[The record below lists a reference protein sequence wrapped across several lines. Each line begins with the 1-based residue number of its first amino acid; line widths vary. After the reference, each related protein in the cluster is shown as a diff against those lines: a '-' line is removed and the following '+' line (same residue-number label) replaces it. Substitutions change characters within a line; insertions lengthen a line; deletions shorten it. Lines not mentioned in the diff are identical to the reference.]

1 MENNNNQNDTTE
13 VVTNNVEDT
22 TVYNP
27 NVKVNNDTTNTTEIV
42 EPTVEPIAIPVVTT
56 NDEVIEEPIITDYG
70 VYTDIDEKIYES
82 DHERFINTPK
92 MDYMKYYNYS
102 IGTNDIPQEAYN
114 NNITL
119 GIATL
124 ANINS
129 GNTMVSKT
137 TFREHTY
144 SDSKSTVT
152 RGDETIT
159 PRVINVSNGTKKDR
173 IKNKLNKITRSG
185 SIIQLPCYNSG
196 FQITLNIPN
205 NNELYAIRKDIRDL
219 AIHTEIN
226 TGGFLFNNT
235 KVAVIAR
242 ILDFIFK
249 YIIDTTLDI
258 PDDDTNIYDYI
269 VLEDYPLLIMG
280 ISYSLFPNGN
290 TTTIT
295 CKNTTV
301 MENNK
306 PKCDY
311 VANANLNVK
320 DTLKIKDDRITDNMF
335 IILNKKHSSTVT
347 MEEYNTYQ
355 RERLGFSNYDN
366 TITFDNEGSAITFTL
381 GSNTINTYLKLAK
394 LWVEDLEVKLYSLGD
409 THKDERALTLEEL
422 MDINKLGTYNTYINK
437 VDVDGELVSFDMAD
451 EVELKENLEALNDI
465 LMEFSSDT
473 VTLNIFFDK
482 LFNYISYITIAGI
495 AVNNFTCPTCK
506 KKQRD
511 DINELIWLDP
521 ISYFLEIL
529 DYRFMSIVKNSEI

>member
-1 MENNNNQNDTTE
+1 MENNNQNDTT
-13 VVTNNVEDT
+13 VVDNNVEST
-22 TVYNP
+22 TVDNP
-27 NVKVNNDTTNTTEIV
+27 NTNINTDTVNTTEIV
-42 EPTVEPIAIPVVTT
+42 EPIVEPIVIPVVTT
-56 NDEVIEEPIITDYG
+56 NDEIIEEPIVPDYG

-82 DHERFINTPK
+82 DNERFINTPK

-102 IGTNDIPQEAYN
+102 VSTNDIPQEAYN

-129 GNTMVSKT
+129 ANTMVSKT
-137 TFREHTY
+137 TFREHKY
-144 SDSKSTVT
+144 SDTVT
-152 RGDETIT
+152 GLTRNGETIA
-159 PRVINVSNGTKKDR
+159 PRLINIATGTKKDR

-219 AIHTEIN
+219 AINTEIN

-235 KVAVIAR
+235 KVAVVAR

-249 YIIDTTLDI
+249 YIVDSTLDM

-320 DTLKIKDDRITDNMF
+320 DTLRIKDDRVTDNMF
-335 IILNKKHSSTVT
+335 IILNKKNSGSVT
-347 MEEYNTYQ
+347 MEEYTTYQ
-355 RERLGFSNYDN
+355 RERLSFSNYDN
-366 TITFDNEGSAITFTL
+366 TITFDNEGSSIVFTL
-381 GSNTINTYLKLAK
+381 GSNNINTYLKIAK

-422 MDINKLGTYNTYINK
+422 MDINKLGTYNTYISK
-437 VDVDGELVSFDMAD
+437 VDVDGELISFDIAD
-451 EVELKENLEALNDI
+451 EVELKENLDVLNDI

-495 AVNNFTCPTCK
+495 AVNNFACPTCK

-529 DYRFMSIVKNSEI
+529 DYRFMNIVKNSEI